1 MESYPSTDVLRYIRF
16 KRTVSIMQSL
26 KDALKGLEHLKALV
40 TRYDPIKY
48 SSTGEARQLHE
59 EIPIAYGAIED
70 VYRHFAKDQS
80 VEVADGAHR
89 KTFPN
94 YFTAGYLSGR
104 TFHETAGRNELLK
117 VIGRVRAEI
126 AKEES
131 SPTQSPGVADEKALW
146 ALLHPR
152 VANVAHARFATEHY
166 ADAVEAA
173 LKALNVEVRNLAVA
187 RGCPS
192 LDGPALMHT
201 VFSPKNPIIVLADLS
216 TQSGRD
222 MQQGYMELFA
232 GAMSAIRNPKAH
244 DNIVITRERGF
255 HLLFVA
261 STLWHTLDARP

>member
-1 MESYPSTDVLRYIRF
+1 
-16 KRTVSIMQSL
+16 MQSL
-26 KDALKGLEHLKALV
+26 KIALEGLESLKALV
-40 TRYDPIKY
+40 TRYDPIMY
-48 SSTGEARQLHE
+48 TSTDEVRQLRE

-80 VEVADGAHR
+80 VEVEDGAHR

-104 TFHETAGRNELLK
+104 TFHVAEGRNELLK

-126 AKEES
+126 AKEENSPAQS
-131 SPTQSPGVADEKALW
+131 SAVTDEKALW
-146 ALLHPR
+146 AILHPKVSG
-152 VANVAHARFATEHY
+152 VAQARFLTGHY

-173 LKALNVEVRNLAVA
+173 LKALNVEVRNLAAA
-187 RGCPS
+187 RGCAP

-201 VFSPKNPIIVLADLS
+201 AFSPKNPVIVLADLS
-216 TQSGRD
+216 TQSGKD
-222 MQQGYMELFA
+222 MQQGYMEMFA

-244 DNIVITRERGF
+244 DNIVITRDRGF